1 MRDDLDAAAAT
12 GAPDTVGSAAR
23 TRWGALARALIGWAV
38 LSLGVQL
45 SITIARLVSDSVA
58 AGPAFIPVLQAVLT
72 SMIVVP
78 AVVLLRRRLDH
89 RPLQGV
95 EGIGL
100 ARRWPAA
107 AATGAAVGL
116 GAGALVW
123 VPAFWAGWI
132 RLDRLELTTL
142 IIFLVVN
149 TAVLL
154 LYEALPE
161 ELALRGYGWST
172 MREAWSPLTA
182 TATITVLFS
191 LNMIPGN
198 LITAAA
204 SALLPGVETTGFSL
218 VPSGNDPIVYLI
230 QMLVFGLALIAAR
243 RLPLPGAL
251 TAAIAFHVTVL
262 TVNRALLGGL
272 RWIDSGIGTQLA
284 APEVAA
290 LTLVH
295 PVVGGVLLLLI
306 RRRLERRSRNCAGR
320 GSEEA
325 GKRLLPTTSPV
336 HPSTHVPSL
345 AE

>member
-1 MRDDLDAAAAT
+1 M
-12 GAPDTVGSAAR
+12 
-23 TRWGALARALIGWAV
+23 
-38 LSLGVQL
+38 LSLGVQF
-45 SITIARLVSDSVA
+45 SITIARLVSAWVT
-58 AGPAFIPVLQAVLT
+58 AGPAFVPVLQAVLT

-78 AVVLLRRRLDH
+78 AVVILRRRLDR
-89 RPLQGV
+89 RPLRGAG
-95 EGIGL
+95 GIGL

-161 ELALRGYGWST
+161 ELALRGYGWTT
-172 MREAWSPLTA
+172 MREAWSPLAA

-198 LITAAA
+198 LVEAAA
-204 SALLPGVETTGFSL
+204 SALLPGVEMTGFLL
-218 VPSGNDPIVYLI
+218 VPSGNDPIVYLT
-230 QMLVFGLALIAAR
+230 QMLIFGLALIAAR

-272 RWIDSGIGTQLA
+272 RWIDSGVGTQLA

-290 LTLVH
+290 LTLVY
-295 PVVGGVLLLLI
+295 PMVGGVLFILI
-306 RRRLERRSRNCAGR
+306 RRWLERRSRIHAEADSPAGR
-320 GSEEA
+320 
-325 GKRLLPTTSPV
+325 
-336 HPSTHVPSL
+336 
-345 AE
+345 